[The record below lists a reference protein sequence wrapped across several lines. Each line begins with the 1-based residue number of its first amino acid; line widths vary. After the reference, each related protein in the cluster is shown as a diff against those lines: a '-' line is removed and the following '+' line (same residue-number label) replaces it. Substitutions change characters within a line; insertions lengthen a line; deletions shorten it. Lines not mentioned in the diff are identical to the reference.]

1 MITPEALRDEIH
13 EIVKASAP
21 LMSSIKTS
29 QLKLAELS
37 QQYHQLILA
46 RLAPGISLT
55 TGTLIHQIPIAN
67 SPNKT
72 EAELKTITDRWPDI
86 QWTQVI
92 YDKQRQ
98 TFYLFANV

>member
-1 MITPEALRDEIH
+1 MITPEELRDQIH

-46 RLAPGISLT
+46 RLAPGISMSV
-55 TGTLIHQIPIAN
+55 GTLVHQIPIAN

-86 QWTQVI
+86 QGTQVI